1 MGKWSEL
8 TGVVV
13 VEERVEACAVDVE
26 VLGVDHT
33 ETPAKSAVA

>member
-1 MGKWSEL
+1 VEWSGL

-13 VEERVEACAVDVE
+13 VEERVKACTVDVE

-33 ETPAKSAVA
+33 ETPAESAVA